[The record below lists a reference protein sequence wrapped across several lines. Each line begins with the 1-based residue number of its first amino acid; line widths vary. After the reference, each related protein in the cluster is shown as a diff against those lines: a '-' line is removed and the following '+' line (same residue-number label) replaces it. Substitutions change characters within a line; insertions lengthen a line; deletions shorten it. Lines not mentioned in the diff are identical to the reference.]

1 MGPEMQ
7 DADGQTPAVRSE
19 PPDLKPAVRGV
30 ALVVAGALVT
40 GASASL
46 LGLAK
51 VSGPTAAF
59 FRCGYALAL
68 LGPLA
73 LFERRRATAS
83 LGWPV
88 IARAAGGGVALAVDL
103 MVWDQ
108 SIKLLGAG
116 LSTVVQ
122 DTQVLF
128 VAAAGWLLFRESIS
142 ARTLALVPVILG
154 GIALIAGIGGSSGS
168 NPTLGTALGIVSAVA
183 YAGYILSFRAGRDQA
198 LPGARQLF
206 VVTLAATVLSGAVGA
221 LTGTLVITPE
231 WPSAGWLALAAVV
244 VQVFGWSVLSRAMA
258 HLSTVHLSI
267 GLLLQ
272 PVAALA
278 FAAIALG
285 DFPSTLQLVGTVAV
299 IGSVAGA
306 AYFEGRRIPAKPQPD
321 ASRPTS

>member
-1 MGPEMQ
+1 MAAEMR
-7 DADGQTPAVRSE
+7 DGESRTSAVRSE
-19 PPDLKPAVRGV
+19 TPESRPALGGV
-30 ALVVAGALVT
+30 VLVVLGALVT
-40 GASASL
+40 GSSASL

-73 LFERRRATAS
+73 WLERRRSTTP
-83 LGWPV
+83 LGRRAIV
-88 IARAAGGGVALAVDL
+88 RAAGGGVALAVDL

-128 VAAAGWLLFRESIS
+128 VAAAGWLLFRESIR
-142 ARTLALVPVILG
+142 AGTLALVPVILG
-154 GIALIAGIGGSSGS
+154 GVALIAGVGGSSGS

-183 YAGYILSFRAGRDQA
+183 YAGYLLSFRAGRGQA

-206 VVTLAATVLSGAVGA
+206 VVTLAATVLSGTVGG
-221 LTGTLVITPE
+221 LTGTLALTPE

-285 DFPSTLQLVGTVAV
+285 DYPSALQLVGTVAV

-306 AYFEGRRIPAKPQPD
+306 AYFEGRRIPTKPHPD
-321 ASRPTS
+321 ASRPSR

>member
-1 MGPEMQ
+1 MR
-7 DADGQTPAVRSE
+7 DAEGETSAARFEPPVSRPAVG
-19 PPDLKPAVRGV
+19 GV
-30 ALVVAGALVT
+30 LLVVLGALVT
-40 GASASL
+40 GSSASL
-46 LGLAK
+46 LGLAN

-88 IARAAGGGVALAVDL
+88 IARAAGGGVALAGDL
-103 MVWDQ
+103 IVWDQ

-128 VAAAGWLLFRESIS
+128 VAAAGWLLFRESITVG
-142 ARTLALVPVILG
+142 TLALVPVILG
-154 GIALIAGIGGSSGS
+154 GVALIAGAGGSSGS
-168 NPTLGTALGIVSAVA
+168 NPTLGTALGIVSAIA
-183 YAGYILSFRAGRDQA
+183 YAGFILSFRAGRDQA

-206 VVTLAATVLSGAVGA
+206 VVTLAATALSGAVGS
-221 LTGTLVITPE
+221 LTGTLVLTPE
-231 WPSAGWLALAAVV
+231 WPSAGWLALAAVL

-285 DFPSTLQLVGTVAV
+285 DYPSALQLVGTVAV
-299 IGSVAGA
+299 IGSVTGA
-306 AYFEGRRIPAKPQPD
+306 VYFEGRRIPTKPQLG
-321 ASRPTS
+321 ASPPSR